1 MRHHRFSS
9 EFHHLWFHS
18 QRPAPGWIIRP
29 LKLCSLL
36 RDDLLQ
42 LCHRLVDAAVDWSH
56 PMWLM
61 EWDTSLAQPLFLLF
75 VLVLRMTGCEQRP
88 STFTDFA
95 SVNLRAS
102 RFENVWP
109 WTAFRDIF
117 CQTGV
122 VFDVALF
129 LFRRA
134 MGNLMSRVQDGT
146 AEQDANASQRRA
158 AGWVSGLIYLMN
170 SITVLVCTCTKSTF
184 KVFVLKCW
192 RNKISQRWRSRV
204 LLTKNM

>member
-1 MRHHRFSS
+1 
-9 EFHHLWFHS
+9 
-18 QRPAPGWIIRP
+18 
-29 LKLCSLL
+29 
-36 RDDLLQ
+36 
-42 LCHRLVDAAVDWSH
+42 
-56 PMWLM
+56 MWLM

-102 RFENVWP
+102 RFENIWP

-117 CQTGV
+117 CQAGV

-146 AEQDANASQRRA
+146 AEQAANASQRRA

-170 SITVLVCTCTKSTF
+170 TITALVCTCTKSTF

-204 LLTKNM
+204 LLTKICNELNGLVVLCMLPVTSCNCGKHQYLTVIVPDYIQTGHDRWGKDWLTDYW